1 MPSDPY
7 AAALDALEDTANLR
21 VWSMIATV
29 FGDLALETGDSVN
42 GPVLSALM
50 AEMQIRPEAT
60 RVALHRLRTKDAWIT
75 SVKAGRTSR
84 HSLTD
89 KGRRESLAAAERIY
103 RAPDATAQDW
113 RMVLLERAG
122 TKARADMQRR
132 GFTQLAPRLFVGA
145 ANAPAPPGALLLMPG
160 DTPPWLGAQLERHDL
175 AEDYAALHVRLERV
189 AGLALDAASLAP
201 LQVATLRC
209 LIVHGWRRLV
219 LRHPELPR
227 DLYSDTWRGH
237 ECRVLVG
244 GLLAQLPRPPLDALS
259 A

>member
-7 AAALDALEDTANLR
+7 AAAVEALEDSANLR

-29 FGDLALETGDSVN
+29 FGDLALGTGDAVE

-50 AEMQIRPEAT
+50 AEMKIRPEAT

-75 SVKAGRTSR
+75 SQKAGRTSR
-84 HSLTD
+84 HRLTE

-103 RAPDATAQDW
+103 RTPEETAQDW
-113 RMVLLERAG
+113 RMVLLEAAG
-122 TKARADMQRR
+122 LEERTDMQRR

-145 ANAPAPPGALLLMPG
+145 VTATAPDGALLLTPG
-160 DTPPWLGAQLERHDL
+160 NTPPWLGAQLERPDL
-175 AEDYAALHVRLERV
+175 AEDYAALHARLGHV
-189 AGLALDAASLAP
+189 ASLSLNAETLTP

-227 DLYSDTWRGH
+227 DLYSETWRGH
-237 ECRVLVG
+237 DCRVLVG
-244 GLLAQLPRPPLDALS
+244 GLLAQLPRPPLDTLS